1 MAKLTHDEIVARE
14 SLIYQGAIANRK
26 DPVFLIARDRLARYA
41 EHRKTFTVP
50 DPVAAWAEQMATSHG
65 PEIRYYNNTVDWI
78 TGLLICRYGEAEY
91 FWPDDTFTPGDIA
104 RAAEWFAGK
113 IPEGVSYL

>member
-14 SLIYQGAIANRK
+14 GGLYQAAVAARR
-26 DPVFLIARDRLARYA
+26 DPVFVIARDRLARYA
-41 EHRKTFTVP
+41 AHRKTFTVP
-50 DPVAAWAEQMATSHG
+50 EAVALWANRMAAVHG
-65 PEIRYYNNTVDWI
+65 PEIRCYNNTVDWI
-78 TGLLICRYGEAEY
+78 TALLICRYGEAEY

-104 RAAEWFAGK
+104 RAAEWSAGK